1 MKTTGSSD
9 NMVSEKTKQEKMR
22 GISLG
27 GLVVLL
33 VIALMCAG
41 CTSEPSV
48 PQKPSNPPAV
58 MVDYTRTGGIAGFD
72 DHVVVFENGDVIYS
86 TRDRTGGFS
95 LDADKLHNLEQAFT
109 NAHFTELNSTYPAPV
124 AGADYFYYR
133 IIYRG
138 YTVTTETTGI
148 PDTLIDIINRMDSLN
163 GDRIQ
168 EMVPSS
174 PVQG

>member
-1 MKTTGSSD
+1 MKTSEYPD
-9 NMVSEKTKQEKMR
+9 NMVSERTKQEKMR

-48 PQKPSNPPAV
+48 PQKPSHPPAV
-58 MVDYTRTGGIAGFD
+58 MVDYTRTGGIAGFN
-72 DHVVVFENGDVIYS
+72 DHIVVFENGDVIYS

-95 LDADKLHNLEQAFT
+95 LDAQKLHDLEQAFK
-109 NAHFTELNSTYPAPV
+109 NAHFTELNSTYPAPA
-124 AGADYFYYR
+124 AGADYFYYQ
-133 IIYRG
+133 ITYG
-138 YTVTTETTGI
+138 GHTVNTETTGV
-148 PDTLIDIINRMDSLN
+148 PETLTDIINRMDSLT

-168 EMVPSS
+168 EMMSS
-174 PVQG
+174 PPVQG